1 MACLTFKTYFLL
13 PNGSFGDSSGREKRK
28 RTFSKLF
35 LCKAEFYIKKLE
47 IELGIVWVIII

>member
-1 MACLTFKTYFLL
+1 MGHLVTAVV
-13 PNGSFGDSSGREKRK
+13 GEKKK

-35 LCKAEFYIKKLE
+35 LCKGEFYIKKLE